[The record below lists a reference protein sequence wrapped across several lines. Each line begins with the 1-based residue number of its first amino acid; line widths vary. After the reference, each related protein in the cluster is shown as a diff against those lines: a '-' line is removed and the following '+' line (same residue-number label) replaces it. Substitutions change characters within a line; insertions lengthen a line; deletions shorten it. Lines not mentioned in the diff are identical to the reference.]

1 MDIKIIL
8 LISFILFLCLHS
20 NPRTEESFSNDEKQG
35 HFDRLMSQFNVI
47 FPRKDGRGN
56 RNAGGPQFYK
66 FISEMG
72 LSIEEFK
79 LYNQFYCG
87 VSGSPIDPNRTN
99 IVKNIS
105 VNTLD
110 GDKIV
115 GSYYHC
121 CWPCLCDIMKY
132 ARVEEHTLTLS
143 DGGYTHNVLTIED
156 PCQNEEKFPQSVTA
170 YQCNGITENG
180 IRTTSGRLI
189 FAVLYEPLSDN
200 SLEFSTNQCQ
210 ERMNTDP
217 DDLRG
222 GMGDIFVKLAIIN
235 DS

>member
-8 LISFILFLCLHS
+8 LICVVLFCCLQSTSHIE
-20 NPRTEESFSNDEKQG
+20 PFSNDEKQE

-47 FPRKDGRGN
+47 FPSKDGRGN

-105 VNTLD
+105 VKTLD
-110 GDKIV
+110 GNEIV

-132 ARVEEHTLTLS
+132 ARVEEHTITLS
-143 DGGYTHNVLTIED
+143 DGDYTHNVLTIED
-156 PCQNEEKFPQSVTA
+156 PCQKEEKIPQSVTA

-180 IRTTSGRLI
+180 IRTSSGRLI
-189 FAVLYEPLSDN
+189 FALLYEPLSDD
-200 SLEFSTNQCQ
+200 SLEFSTNQCR

-217 DDLRG
+217 DDLQG

-235 DS
+235 N

>member
-20 NPRTEESFSNDEKQG
+20 NPRTEEPFSNDEKQE

-47 FPRKDGRGN
+47 FPSKDGRGN

-110 GDKIV
+110 GNKIV

-132 ARVEEHTLTLS
+132 ARVEEHTVSLS
-143 DGGYTHNVLTIED
+143 DGDYTHNVLTIED
-156 PCQNEEKFPQSVTA
+156 PCQKEEKIPQSVTA
-170 YQCNGITENG
+170 YQCNGVTENG

-189 FAVLYEPLSDN
+189 FAVLYEPLSDD

>member
-1 MDIKIIL
+1 MNIKIIL
-8 LISFILFLCLHS
+8 LICVVLFCCLQTNS
-20 NPRTEESFSNDEKQG
+20 QIEPFSNDNKQE

-47 FPRKDGRGN
+47 FPDRN

-72 LSIEEFK
+72 LTIEEFK

-105 VNTLD
+105 VKNLD
-110 GDKIV
+110 GDEIV

-132 ARVEEHTLTLS
+132 ARVEEHTISLS
-143 DGGYTHNVLTIED
+143 DGDYTHNVLTIED
-156 PCQNEEKFPQSVTA
+156 PCQNEAKFPQSVSA
-170 YQCNGITENG
+170 YQCNNITENG
-180 IRTTSGRLI
+180 LRTGSGRLI
-189 FAVLYEPLSDN
+189 FAVLYEALPDD
-200 SLEFSTNQCQ
+200 SLDFSTKQCQ
-210 ERMNTDP
+210 ERMNTEP

-235 DS
+235 E

>member
-8 LISFILFLCLHS
+8 LICVVLFCCLQTTSHI
-20 NPRTEESFSNDEKQG
+20 ESFSNDEKKE

-47 FPRKDGRGN
+47 FPSKDGRGN

-105 VNTLD
+105 VKNLD
-110 GDKIV
+110 GNEIV

-132 ARVEEHTLTLS
+132 ARVEEHTVSLS
-143 DGGYTHNVLTIED
+143 DGDYTHNVLTIED
-156 PCQNEEKFPQSVTA
+156 PCQKEEKIPQSVTA

-180 IRTTSGRLI
+180 IRTSSGRLI
-189 FAVLYEPLSDN
+189 FALLYEALPDD

-217 DDLRG
+217 DDLQG

-235 DS
+235 D

>member
-8 LISFILFLCLHS
+8 LICVVLFCCLQTTSHIE
-20 NPRTEESFSNDEKQG
+20 PFTNDEKKE

-47 FPRKDGRGN
+47 FPSKNGRGN

-105 VNTLD
+105 VKTLD
-110 GDKIV
+110 GNEIV

-132 ARVEEHTLTLS
+132 ARVEEHTITLS
-143 DGGYTHNVLTIED
+143 DGDYTHNVLTIED
-156 PCQNEEKFPQSVTA
+156 PCQKEEKIPQSVTA

-180 IRTTSGRLI
+180 IRTSSGRLI
-189 FAVLYEPLSDN
+189 FALLHEALPDD

-235 DS
+235 N

>member
-8 LISFILFLCLHS
+8 LICVVLFCCLQTTS
-20 NPRTEESFSNDEKQG
+20 RIEPFSNNEKQE

-47 FPRKDGRGN
+47 FPRKNGRSN

-72 LSIEEFK
+72 LSIEEFE

-105 VNTLD
+105 VKTLD
-110 GDKIV
+110 GNEIV

-132 ARVEEHTLTLS
+132 ARVEEHTITLS
-143 DGGYTHNVLTIED
+143 DGDYTHNVLTIED
-156 PCQNEEKFPQSVTA
+156 PCQNEDDFPQSVTA

-180 IRTTSGRLI
+180 IRTSSGRLI
-189 FAVLYEPLSDN
+189 FALLYEALPDD
-200 SLEFSTNQCQ
+200 SLDFSINRCQ

-235 DS
+235 D

>member
-8 LISFILFLCLHS
+8 LIFVVLLCFLQT
-20 NPRTEESFSNDEKQG
+20 NNYIEPFSNDKKQEHFEK
-35 HFDRLMSQFNVI
+35 LMDQFNVI
-47 FPRKDGRGN
+47 FPSNNGRGN

-105 VNTLD
+105 VKTLN
-110 GDKIV
+110 GDEII

-132 ARVEEHTLTLS
+132 ARVEEHTVSLS
-143 DGGYTHNVLTIED
+143 DGDYTHNVLTIED
-156 PCQNEEKFPQSVTA
+156 PCQNEEKIPNEVTA
-170 YQCNGITENG
+170 YRCKGITENG
-180 IRTTSGRLI
+180 IRTSSGRLI
-189 FAVLYEPLSDN
+189 FAVLYEPLQDD
-200 SLEFSTNQCQ
+200 SLDFSINRCQ
-210 ERMNTDP
+210 KRMNTDP

-222 GMGDIFVKLAIIN
+222 GMEIFL
-235 DS
+235 

>member
-8 LISFILFLCLHS
+8 LILVLMICYC
-20 NPRTEESFSNDEKQG
+20 NTNTTEPFTKNKKQE
-35 HFDRLMSQFNVI
+35 HFDRLMDQFNVI
-47 FPRKDGRGN
+47 FPDRN

-72 LSIEEFK
+72 LTIEEFK

-105 VNTLD
+105 VKTLD
-110 GDKIV
+110 GNEIV

-132 ARVEEHTLTLS
+132 ARVEEHTIPLS
-143 DGGYTHNVLTIED
+143 DGDYTHNVLTIED
-156 PCQNEEKFPQSVTA
+156 PCQNEDDFPQSVTA
-170 YQCNGITENG
+170 YQCKGITENG
-180 IRTTSGRLI
+180 IRTSSGRLI
-189 FAVLYEPLSDN
+189 FALLYEALPDD
-200 SLEFSTNQCQ
+200 SLEFSINRCQ

-217 DDLRG
+217 DNLRG

-235 DS
+235 Q